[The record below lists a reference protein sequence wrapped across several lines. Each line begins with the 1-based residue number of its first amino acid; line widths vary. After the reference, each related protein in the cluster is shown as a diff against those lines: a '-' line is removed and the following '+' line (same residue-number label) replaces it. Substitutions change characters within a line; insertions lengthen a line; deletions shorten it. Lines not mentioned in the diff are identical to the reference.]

1 MKTKVYLASPFFN
14 DKEIKVY
21 DEVIELLRSES
32 DLDVFVPREHAIPNA
47 WEMENHKW
55 AEAVFAVDL
64 IALQRADIVVV
75 LNFGMYSDSGTAW
88 ECGYAYGVGKKVVN
102 VLCGTENE
110 EYSLMMV
117 NGTTATVTLNEL
129 RYNHLKYCVEFEK
142 DTNEKIM
149 QK

>member
-1 MKTKVYLASPFFN
+1 MKTKIYLASPFFN
-14 DKEIKVY
+14 NKEIEIY
-21 DEVIELLRSES
+21 DEVVGLLRSEA
-32 DLDVFVPREHAIPNA
+32 DLDVFVPREHEIPGA
-47 WEMENHKW
+47 WDMANRNW

-64 IALQRADIVVV
+64 IALQQADIVVV

-88 ECGYAYGVGKKVVN
+88 ECGYAYGTGKTVVN
-102 VLCGTENE
+102 VLCGAENE

-129 RYNHLKYCVEFEK
+129 RYNHLKYCIEFEK
-142 DTNEKIM
+142 DSNGKIM